1 LQNRKSRHYLAQFYG
16 ANDNPQVGPQIRL
29 RKANLVARAV
39 YPTAAGVKSFAS
51 IQVRIVGLHENGAT
65 IQSSAID
72 FLPDHFYLCLG
83 ENEIFFTCAK
93 LNVLKAEMVVSF
105 SKPEDTF
112 FIEALA
118 KIGLPLATLKRMRGL
133 CPPVIQARMTQNH
146 RRG

>member
-1 LQNRKSRHYLAQFYG
+1 LHNRKSRHYLAQFYS
-16 ANDNPQVGPQIRL
+16 ANDNPQIRI

-93 LNVLKAEMVVSF
+93 TNLFKAEMVVSF

-133 CPPVIQARMTQNH
+133 CPPVIQARMTQNQ

>member
-1 LQNRKSRHYLAQFYG
+1 MQNGKSRHYLAQFYG
-16 ANDNPQVGPQIRL
+16 ANDNPQIRL

-39 YPTAAGVKSFAS
+39 YPTAGVKSFAS

-93 LNVLKAEMVVSF
+93 INVLKAEMVVSF
-105 SKPEDTF
+105 SRPEDTF
-112 FIEALA
+112 FIETLA

>member
-1 LQNRKSRHYLAQFYG
+1 LQNGKSRHYLAQFYG
-16 ANDNPQVGPQIRL
+16 ANDNPQIRL

-39 YPTAAGVKSFAS
+39 YPTAGVKSFAS

-93 LNVLKAEMVVSF
+93 INVLKAEMVVSF
-105 SKPEDTF
+105 SRPEDTF
-112 FIEALA
+112 FIETLA

>member
-16 ANDNPQVGPQIRL
+16 ANDNPQIRI

-39 YPTAAGVKSFAS
+39 YPTAGMKSFAS
-51 IQVRIVGLHENGAT
+51 IQVRIVGLHENGAI

-72 FLPDHFYLCLG
+72 FLPEHFYLCLG

-93 LNVLKAEMVVSF
+93 KNVLKAEMVLSF
-105 SKPEDTF
+105 SQPEDTF
-112 FIEALA
+112 FIETLA